1 MQVLTFTLGNEL
13 FAISI
18 DLVDTIENL
27 TQYTIVPKA
36 RKMLIGLISIRGRVI
51 PVLNARMLLNRVA
64 DEHEFKKLIITKLNH
79 DKLAI
84 AVDDIE
90 DVIEIDE
97 NDIEQIGEDES
108 ISVVKINSEL
118 VTLLNKKKLERI

>member
-1 MQVLTFTLGNEL
+1 MQVLTFTLGTEL
-13 FAISI
+13 FAVSI

-36 RKMLIGLISIRGRVI
+36 KKILIGLISIRGRVI
-51 PVLNARMLLNRVA
+51 PVLNARMLLNRA
-64 DEHEFKKLIITKLNH
+64 TDEFEFKKLIITKLNH

-97 NDIEQIGEDES
+97 NDIEQIGGDETV
-108 ISVVKINSEL
+108 SVVKINSEL
-118 VTLLNKKKLERI
+118 VTMLNKKKLEKI